1 MSLKDIKGKNI
12 KIAASIIAGDF
23 YNIENL
29 LRQTQEANIDYL
41 HLDVMDGNFV
51 PNITLSPL
59 IVKKIKNITTLPI
72 DIHLMVN
79 NPENYIENIIEDINI
94 LNFHIE
100 TVKFPFR
107 FIENIRNI
115 IFNKKL
121 DTKIGVAINPITDIG
136 FLKYLKGYID
146 NILVM
151 TVDPGFSGQKF
162 IENMII
168 KISLIKEIVKDWG
181 DVFISVDGGVND
193 KNIEKLI
200 KAGANYIVISSFL
213 YKGNIIKNVEKIK
226 SIINKFIDN

>member
-1 MSLKDIKGKNI
+1 MVFKNI

-23 YNIENL
+23 YNLEKL
-29 LRQTQEANIDYL
+29 LNETEQTNIDYL
-41 HLDVMDGNFV
+41 HLDIMDGNFV
-51 PNITLSPL
+51 PNITFGVS
-59 IVKKIKNITTLPI
+59 IVEKIKSITKLPL

-79 NPENYIENIIEDINI
+79 NPENYIENIIEEVDI

-100 TVKFPFR
+100 IVKFPFR
-107 FIENIRNI
+107 FIESIRNI

-121 DTKIGVAINPITDIG
+121 NTKIGIAINPITDIG
-136 FLKYLKGYID
+136 FLRYFKGYID

-151 TVDPGFSGQKF
+151 TVDPGFFGQKF

-168 KISLIKEIVKDWG
+168 KISLIKDILKDWG
-181 DVFISVDGGVND
+181 DVFISVDGGIND

-213 YKGNIIKNVEKIK
+213 YKGNIKQNVEKIK
-226 SIINKFIDN
+226 SIINKFNR